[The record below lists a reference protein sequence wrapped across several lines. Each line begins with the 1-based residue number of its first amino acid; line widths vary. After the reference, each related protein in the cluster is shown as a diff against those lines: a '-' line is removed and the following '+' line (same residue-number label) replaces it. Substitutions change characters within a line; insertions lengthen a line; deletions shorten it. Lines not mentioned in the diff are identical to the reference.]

1 MKVIFYSEQCDYC
14 KKLLQYLDK
23 YNIKSLFKL
32 VNIDKTQA
40 PKDIDIVPT
49 IIDTELNQ
57 PLKGKKA
64 FEYLL
69 HIKYFNNPT
78 NNIDYIKELPI
89 NPDIKEDDKAIKS
102 DTIDLEINNSNTFSI
117 KSDSLINDLFRE
129 NDSTT
134 FYESSKKQ
142 EIAESSNEMIKLR
155 QIQDKKLQTLLKL
168 RGSTDK

>member
-1 MKVIFYSEQCDYC
+1 
-14 KKLLQYLDK
+14 
-23 YNIKSLFKL
+23 
-32 VNIDKTQA
+32 
-40 PKDIDIVPT
+40 
-49 IIDTELNQ
+49 
-57 PLKGKKA
+57 
-64 FEYLL
+64 
-69 HIKYFNNPT
+69 
-78 NNIDYIKELPI
+78 
-89 NPDIKEDDKAIKS
+89 
-102 DTIDLEINNSNTFSI
+102 LEINNSNTFSI